1 MQIIRTRWLRRAF
14 HRTTLQPKGRQ
25 HLGLYSF
32 MLPDKTAD
40 RQKPQNDA
48 LLERFEAVTFIS
60 ATGNCANHEKQ
71 L

>member
-1 MQIIRTRWLRRAF
+1 
-14 HRTTLQPKGRQ
+14 
-25 HLGLYSF
+25 

-48 LLERFEAVTFIS
+48 LPERFEAVTFIS